1 MKKSIPAIPA
11 AILSMMSVQGGASIA
26 KSLFPILGAAG
37 TSSLRIGISAIILFF
52 YNRPNLKK
60 LTALEWKISFM
71 YGMCLAFMNLLFYFA
86 IQRIPIGLGVTIE
99 FIGPLS
105 LAIFSSR
112 KKIDYVWAMIAA
124 VGILLIVPWQNNSL
138 DFIGLLLA
146 FAAGLFWAGYIVVG
160 GKVAQKMD
168 SNTSVTVGMGF
179 AALFI
184 IPFAL
189 VSGDLMA
196 LTGKLLLIGTAV
208 ALLSSAIPFSLDII
222 ALKKLPSKT
231 FSILMSLQ
239 PAFGAISGLLFLGEI
254 LTFYQWLSILC
265 VISASIGT
273 TISSRKEV
281 Q

>member
-11 AILSMMSVQGGASIA
+11 VILSMMSVQGGASIA
-26 KSLFPILGAAG
+26 KSLFPVLGAAG

-60 LTALEWKISFM
+60 LTTFEWKISFM
-71 YGMCLAFMNLLFYFA
+71 YGMCLAFMNLLFYFS

-99 FIGPLS
+99 FIGPLA

-112 KKIDYVWAMIAA
+112 KKIDYLWAIIAA
-124 VGILLIVPWQNNSL
+124 IGILLIVPWQNNSL

-179 AALFI
+179 ASLFI

-273 TISSRKEV
+273 TISSRKDV
-281 Q
+281 